1 MNLCKT
7 LLQLK
12 TNKIFLCKMKRQSQ
26 ERLEIADKEKEVAL
40 EDANKKFE
48 QNLQERDQLH
58 IKVSKLL

>member
-1 MNLCKT
+1 
-7 LLQLK
+7 
-12 TNKIFLCKMKRQSQ
+12 MKRQSQ

-58 IKVSKLL
+58 IKVFKLL